1 MIKAVIFD
9 LDNCL
14 AAANE
19 PGEELFAP
27 AFEAIREA
35 NRGTLTEAAL
45 NAAFADCWVNPL
57 DAVAA
62 RHGFSGGMVAAG
74 WREMVRAEV
83 REPMRGYPDL
93 PVLEELPVQ
102 RFLVTSGF
110 RRLQE
115 SKVKALGF
123 EELFEAIHI
132 DAIDDVERKGKHGIF
147 EEILSG
153 HELKPAE
160 TLVVG
165 DNPESEIAVG
175 NRLGI
180 GTVQILR
187 PGVPR
192 GETAKHHISTLAEL
206 KELLARSNGK

>member
-35 NRGTLTEAAL
+35 NKGTLTEAAL

-62 RHGFSGGMVAAG
+62 RHNFSGGMVAAG
-74 WREMVRAEV
+74 WRELARTEV

-115 SKVKALGF
+115 SKVRALNF
-123 EELFEAIHI
+123 ERLFAEIHI
-132 DAIDDVERKGKHGIF
+132 DAIDEVERKGKLEIF
-147 EEILSG
+147 KKILSG
-153 HELKPAE
+153 YKLKPSE
-160 TLVVG
+160 VLVVG
-165 DNPESEIAVG
+165 DNPDSEIEAG

-187 PGVPR
+187 PGVSR
-192 GETAKHHISTLAEL
+192 GDGAKHHITTLGEL
-206 KELLARSNGK
+206 KELLARTNGK